1 MLNLNSQSAPS
12 GVASSAI
19 VERKLIGCQE
29 WRDLL
34 QAYPVA
40 MQQYCQAV
48 LSLMALDAA
57 TFNDGWTKAEQAR
70 KLCEN
75 YREKLFHHRHEHGC
89 FTARCSSSLS
99 DPALFPN

>member
-1 MLNLNSQSAPS
+1 MLNLNNQFAPT
-12 GVASSAI
+12 GVATGAI
-19 VERKLIGCQE
+19 EDGNTPGCQE

-34 QAYPVA
+34 QSYPAA

-48 LSLMALDAA
+48 LSLVALDAP

-89 FTARCSSSLS
+89 FTTRGSSSLS
-99 DPALFPN
+99 GPALFPN